1 MRTLV
6 WILPLVMLGTAVAG
20 MADDPAQRLKR
31 LFVADLLP
39 QGLTQDQAP
48 LPTDPTCQHGTLC
61 TSWQV
66 IAGST
71 MGPIEVHHP
80 AMLFVSFDGNYNCD
94 ACRDAFGFPF
104 VQVRI
109 QLSTNGGPF
118 VEVTETTLTRGN
130 YVANSGVDVI
140 RRRIIPVGKGKHKV
154 RMQHRFTEDAD
165 ENRFLT
171 VIGLNEGT
179 MRVEVLA
186 EKSSP
191 DTD

>member
-1 MRTLV
+1 MRKPLWITLV
-6 WILPLVMLGTAVAG
+6 VTLLTLVTSRVWAQPL
-20 MADDPAQRLKR
+20 RLTEV
-31 LFVADLLP
+31 FVTDLVS
-39 QGLTQDQAP
+39 QAITQDQAP

-71 MGPIEVHHP
+71 IGPIELHKPSV
-80 AMLFVSFDGNYNCD
+80 LFVSFDGNYNCD

-118 VEVTETTLTRGN
+118 VAVTETTLTTGN
-130 YVANSGVDVI
+130 YVENSGVDVV
-140 RRRIIPVGKGKHKV
+140 RRRVLPVGKGTYTI
-154 RMQHRFTEDAD
+154 RMQHRFSEDAP
-165 ENRFLT
+165 ENHFLT
-171 VIGLNEGT
+171 TIGLNEGT
-179 MRVEVLA
+179 MRVEVLT
-186 EKSSP
+186 EKSRS